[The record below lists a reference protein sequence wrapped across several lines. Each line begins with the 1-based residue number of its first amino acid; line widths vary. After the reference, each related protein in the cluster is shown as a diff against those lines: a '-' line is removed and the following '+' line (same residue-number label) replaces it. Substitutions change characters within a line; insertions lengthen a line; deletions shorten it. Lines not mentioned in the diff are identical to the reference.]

1 MRFGCLWLFGSPKHL
16 VRPQIKLRLKVLS
29 LSHNRGGSVEKN
41 CNFRMLAVNQVKMVI
56 SGVRQNFDQL
66 NLCL

>member
-1 MRFGCLWLFGSPKHL
+1 MLFGCLWMFGSPKHL

-29 LSHNRGGSVEKN
+29 LSHNQGGCVEKN
-41 CNFRMLAVNQVKMVI
+41 SNFRLLAVNQVKVVI
-56 SGVRQNFDQL
+56 SGVRKNFEQL